1 MSITQ
6 QNVPRIYNGDQVI
19 MFTGAKDV
27 KSIQGYQDL
36 PSLYSWYKEDPDKH
50 HLGMMNLWGQQ
61 AQTSYPIYREL
72 LESKSVIEVNGFDG
86 GFTYDIPVYDSK
98 GCYTSRDM
106 SSQPFPGLDGGSF
119 KIVLSREYTTGD
131 ILSYDVEF
139 GQQIVVSG
147 DEPVAQMGDGFEHT
161 VKLVDNDKETWFLA
175 GNLAKGI
182 SYFKLNHVVLG
193 EYGTN
198 FSHVDMPD
206 TVGQMRCEYT
216 LGSLRGVEAYV
227 TGAADAKSFGGAAAT
242 SKEYLR
248 VLANEAEQLGEI
260 AVMANVKMSGGKKMP
275 DMRTARIGTTMEFL
289 VHRELERLTAQA
301 LLFQKAGVIRDVNG
315 ANLTKLNEGLWHQLR
330 RGKII
335 KYGRPGGITREHIKE
350 AVEYIFRANPHKAT
364 VERRIKFKAGK
375 QAYENILAIF
385 KDEVASQNAGLNV
398 ANLLGSD
405 RVLPKSPVSGT
416 DLMNLTYNPVRFTN
430 VYLPDIGYVEIEQDT
445 SLDVQPMVDRLAMGM
460 HPERAA
466 HTTYSLVI
474 WDVADQKYSNNEDLP
489 KGAKLMDGGN
499 KGANIFLVKPE
510 GEMTYWGSSKG
521 RYDINKAGDI
531 VSSHK
536 QIGQEFWAW
545 NSIGIFVKDLT
556 KFIMIE
562 LDEAARKGFN

>member
-6 QNVPRIYNGDQVI
+6 KNIPMIYNGDQVI

-27 KSIQGYQDL
+27 KSIQGYQEL
-36 PSLYSWYKEDPDKH
+36 PSLYSWYQEDPDKH
-50 HLGMMNLWGQQ
+50 HLGMMSLWGQQ

-72 LESKSVIEVNGFDG
+72 LQSKSVIEVNGFDG
-86 GFTYDIPVYDSK
+86 GFTYDVPVQEYK
-98 GCYTSRDM
+98 ECYTSRDM
-106 SSQPFPGLDGGSF
+106 SWQAYPGLDGGSF
-119 KIVLSREYTTGD
+119 KIVLSREFTTGD
-131 ILSYDVEF
+131 ILSNDAEF

-147 DEPVAQMGDGFEHT
+147 EEPVQQYGDGFEHT
-161 VKLVDNDKETWFLA
+161 VKLVDNDKETWFLPS
-175 GNLAKGI
+175 NLAKGL
-182 SYFKLNHVVLG
+182 SYYKVNHVILG

-198 FSHVDMPD
+198 YSHVDMPD
-206 TVGQMRCEYT
+206 TVGMMRCEYK

-227 TGAADAKSFGGAAAT
+227 TGMADSKSFGGAAIA
-242 SKEYLR
+242 SKDYLKK
-248 VLANEAEQLGEI
+248 LLGEAEDLGEVAI
-260 AVMANVKMSGGKKMP
+260 MANTKMSGGKKVP
-275 DMRTARIGTTMEFL
+275 DMKTARIGTTMEFL

-301 LLFQKAGVIRDVNG
+301 LLFQKAGTIRDSNG
-315 ANLTKLNEGLWHQLR
+315 VAKLNEGLWHQLR

-335 KYGRPGGITREHIKE
+335 KYGRPMGITREHIKE
-350 AVEYIFRANPHKAT
+350 AVEYIFRANPHKPIE
-364 VERRIKFKAGK
+364 ERRVKFKAGK
-375 QAYENILAIF
+375 QAFQNILAIF
-385 KDEVASQNAGLNV
+385 KDEVSAQNAGLNTGQ
-398 ANLLGSD
+398 LLGSD
-405 RVLPKSPVSGT
+405 RLLPYSPVSGT
-416 DLMNLTYNPVRFTN
+416 DLMNLKYSPVRFTN
-430 VYLPDIGYVEIEQDT
+430 VYLPDIGQVEIMQDT
-445 SLDVQPMVDRLAMGM
+445 SLDVQPMADRFSSGM
-460 HPERAA
+460 HPEKAA

-474 WDVADQKYSNNEDLP
+474 WDVADQEYSNNEDLP

-510 GEMTYWGSSKG
+510 GEMTYWGSSNG
-521 RYDINKAGDI
+521 RYNINKAADI